1 MGSFAL
7 VRAITH
13 AESDTVAAN
22 QAATGGADRAVLARK
37 SVVALLDSALPLLP
51 TLSTAVPC
59 LKVAEDTEVAKVA
72 VATQELSRRREI
84 ARDVVRRARRDG
96 YLFSFLAFDGTCGHL
111 PWLPSELD
119 SAGETFLLEIHPDR
133 AVYFDEPSP
142 VVADERTPLVRASL
156 RLREKAA
163 PTSVIAWMSAQPTS
177 AWRRLLITGGE
188 NRKRKL
194 RADYLIQR
202 VWVWDGRSASADNWH
217 LLVRREMNGETL
229 NFCLSNAPPGASLR
243 HLAEMQ
249 EHAISSR
256 APARAKKART
266 TWLW

>member
-7 VRAITH
+7 GRAITH
-13 AESDTVAAN
+13 AERDAVAAN
-22 QAATGGADRAVLARK
+22 QAAAGGGADRAAVARK
-37 SVVALLDSALPLLP
+37 SVVALLNSELP
-51 TLSTAVPC
+51 TWSTAVPC
-59 LKVAEDTEVAKVA
+59 LKVAEEAEVAKVA
-72 VATQELSRRREI
+72 VVTPELSRRREI
-84 ARDVVRRARRDG
+84 ALDVVRRARRDG

-133 AVYFDEPSP
+133 AVYVDEPSP
-142 VVADERTPLVRASL
+142 VVADERSSLVRASL

-202 VWVWDGRSASADNWH
+202 VWVWNGRSASADNWH

-229 NFCLSNAPPGASLR
+229 NFCLSNATPGASLR